1 MKKITFLFALLCA
14 SMMTWAAE
22 WTGQVTG
29 TATNVWLDGIGSNEN
44 RTEVNYT
51 VNYLVE
57 YNAET
62 LTITL
67 GYTEDNFNKTV
78 GLVPQV
84 FVNGAFKGNFDGVT
98 WSSTDF
104 VPGAELNIYF
114 YFAYAGGASN
124 SSHFSYTIPS
134 DGGGEGT
141 EPEPEPTP
149 EPGVIDW
156 SSISWL
162 ANGEGKY
169 KLVIEPAIEDTYGG
183 KKIDGENLWV
193 GFPSAAFGTMSI
205 EPSGG
210 AGAWRTFALSNF
222 LKRENKFTVVCDGTT
237 YTFTVYYADGIEG
250 EGTGKTTAE
259 LSITSSTTL
268 TLDATISETSQ
279 ITWTSNNENTPTFTS
294 SNANVV
300 TVSEAGLLT
309 AIGRGTATITVEQ
322 AETSEYFAGSK
333 KIDVTVNG
341 PIVWNNVEWLANG
354 ADKYKLVV
362 EPAIEDTYGGKKI
375 DGTNLWIGFPSA
387 AFGTMSIEPSGGAG
401 AWRTFALSNFPL
413 VENEFT
419 INCGGVIYTFYLYNA
434 DGASADGLVESI
446 TLNQTSATMEVGQ
459 SVKLT
464 AEIAPVTAADKSI
477 TWKSSDE
484 SVATVSDGTIVAQGV
499 GTATITASAN
509 DGSGI
514 SATCSVTV
522 NAVTEKTWWGVG
534 SIDGNGW
541 VNVPV
546 MYSITRNLDRTLT
559 YTVYFG
565 GDASGKVIQVCL
577 YSSQYRNLNY
587 NSTEQIATYTTEE
600 KFAAGDK
607 MDRHFFFFGGPT
619 IELTDNYSV
628 GDANEKPST
637 AVESVGVI
645 PTTSTLGIG
654 ETMQLIATVQP
665 SYADDKSLVWSSNN
679 SSVASVDNTGL
690 VTAHTAGE
698 AIITIT
704 SVADNTKTASCV
716 VTVVGALEPATWY
729 GAATFMV
736 KGKYVGISYS
746 ITRTEE
752 RKLYYQTTISENVVG
767 MVMKI
772 MIDGVVNVMP
782 QNNTTR
788 TAEWTSESTYI
799 DGTTQDFSFRPAFDG
814 GDATIEVPYTVG
826 SSNTPPTPWISLGD
840 GVNNPTEIDKY
851 QGANVNV
858 IFNRTITAT
867 NEWFTLCLPFDM
879 DEDKVFEV
887 FGNSTIA
894 TLVSS
899 EDRGSI
905 IHLNFDYVKTIY
917 AGKAYMIKPGKDFVA
932 GSIIEGVT
940 IKNVNPENLK
950 STCEHMYFQG
960 VFDQYLLEGD
970 NKRFVGPNNY
980 LYSPADGGTTMGAF
994 RCYFTIPVESQAL
1007 VGSKAARIVFGPQ
1020 VATGTENVQSD
1031 QAPSAKV
1038 IIDGTLYIIRDGRT
1052 YNAQGQ
1058 LVK

>member
-1 MKKITFLFALLCA
+1 MKHRFTLLLALLCA
-14 SMMTWAAE
+14 SIMGWAQYCDYA
-22 WTGQVTG
+22 TGHESNANFG
-29 TATNVWLDGIGSNEN
+29 DANGRILLSLEPTN
-44 RTEVNYT
+44 
-51 VNYLVE
+51 
-57 YNAET
+57 NADEFK
-62 LTITL
+62 LTIKPN
-67 GYTEDNFNKTV
+67 YA
-78 GLVPQV
+78 
-84 FVNGAFKGNFDGVT
+84 NGATKQLDYLYVIADGNNPYPAEAGEDGNAGYDELYVIFKNTKAKTTFTIQWSNPAWGGRWECKLNDVDLDALVSCVGV
-98 WSSTDF
+98 
-104 VPGAELNIYF
+104 
-114 YFAYAGGASN
+114 
-124 SSHFSYTIPS
+124 
-134 DGGGEGT
+134 
-141 EPEPEPTP
+141 
-149 EPGVIDW
+149 
-156 SSISWL
+156 
-162 ANGEGKY
+162 GEGK
-169 KLVIEPAIEDTYGG
+169 T
-183 KKIDGENLWV
+183 
-193 GFPSAAFGTMSI
+193 S
-205 EPSGG
+205 
-210 AGAWRTFALSNF
+210 
-222 LKRENKFTVVCDGTT
+222 
-237 YTFTVYYADGIEG
+237 
-250 EGTGKTTAE
+250 AE

-268 TLDATISETSQ
+268 TLDATISETSK
-279 ITWTSNNENTPTFTS
+279 ITWTSKNENTPTFTS

-300 TVSEAGLLT
+300 TVSEAGILT
-309 AIGRGTATITVEQ
+309 AIGRGTASITVEQ

-354 ADKYKLVV
+354 AEKYKLVI
-362 EPAIEDTYGGKKI
+362 EPAIEDGWGGKKI
-375 DGTNLWIGFPSA
+375 DGENLWVGFPSA
-387 AFGTMSIEPSGGAG
+387 DFRDCSITYSAVGAG
-401 AWRTFALSNFPL
+401 VSFALTNFPL

-419 INCGGVIYTFYLYNA
+419 MNCGGVIYTFYLYNA

-477 TWKSSDE
+477 TWMSSDE
-484 SVATVSDGTIVAQGV
+484 SVATVSDGTIVAQGD
-499 GTATITASAN
+499 GTTTITASAN

-541 VNVPV
+541 DNMPV

-577 YSSQYRNLNY
+577 YTSQYRNLNY

-607 MDRHFFFFGGPT
+607 MNRHFFFFGGPT

-628 GDANEKPST
+628 GDSNEKPST

-654 ETMQLIATVQP
+654 ETMQLTATVLP

-736 KGKYVGISYS
+736 NGKSVGISYS

-772 MIDGVVNVMP
+772 MIDGVVYVMP
-782 QNNTTR
+782 QNNITR

-799 DGTTQDFSFRPAFDG
+799 DGTTQDFSFRPAFAG

-867 NEWFTLCLPFDM
+867 NEWFTLCLPFYM

-899 EDRGSI
+899 EDRGSL
-905 IHLNFDYVKTIY
+905 IHLNFDYVKNIE

-932 GSIIEGVT
+932 GTIIEGVT
-940 IKNVNPENLK
+940 IKNVNPEDLK

-970 NKRFVGPNNY
+970 NKRFVGANNY

-1038 IIDGTLYIIRDGRT
+1038 IIDGTLYIIRGERT

>member
-1 MKKITFLFALLCA
+1 MKKITLLFALLCA
-14 SMMTWAAE
+14 SMMTWAATPI
-22 WTGQVTG
+22 TGSSTEASQGEFTNG
-29 TATNVWLDGIGSNEN
+29 YDYSFSSEGTNVTISF
-44 RTEVNYT
+44 TEKEGYTGLVAYLWNYT
-51 VNYLVE
+51 NE
-57 YNAET
+57 FAET
-62 LTITL
+62 GMTLSGSTATITL
-67 GYTEDNFNKTV
+67 TGQT
-78 GLVPQV
+78 
-84 FVNGAFKGNFDGVT
+84 
-98 WSSTDF
+98 
-104 VPGAELNIYF
+104 PGATIQF
-114 YFAYAGGASN
+114 ACKFAYAGGMSVTKK
-124 SSHFSYTIPS
+124 FTYTIPES
-134 DGGGEGT
+134 EGGGEGT
-141 EPEPEPTP
+141 

-162 ANGEGKY
+162 ENGDGKY
-169 KLVIEPAIEDTYGG
+169 KLVIEPAIEDRFGG
-183 KKIDGENLWV
+183 KRINGENLWV

-210 AGAWRTFALSNF
+210 EGAWRTFALSNF
-222 LKRENKFTVVCDGTT
+222 LKRENKFTVVCEGTT
-237 YTFTVYYADGIEG
+237 YTFTVYNADGIEG

-300 TVSEAGLLT
+300 TVSETGLLT

-341 PIVWNNVEWLANG
+341 PIVWNNVEWLENG
-354 ADKYKLVV
+354 ADKYKLVI
-362 EPAIEDTYGGKKI
+362 EPAIEDRFGGKRI
-375 DGTNLWIGFPSA
+375 NGENLWVGFPSA
-387 AFGTMSIEPSGGAG
+387 DFRDCSIPYSALGAG
-401 AWRTFALSNFPL
+401 VSFALTNFPL

-419 INCGGVIYTFYLYNA
+419 MNCGGVIYTFYLYNA

-477 TWKSSDE
+477 TWMSSDE
-484 SVATVSDGTIVAQGV
+484 SVATVSDGTIVAQGD

-541 VNVPV
+541 ENVPV

-577 YSSQYRNLNY
+577 YNSQYRNLNY
-587 NSTEQIATYTTEE
+587 NSTELIATYTTEE

-607 MDRHFFFFGGPT
+607 MARHFFFFGGPT

-654 ETMQLIATVQP
+654 ETMQLIATVLP

-736 KGKYVGISYS
+736 NGKSVGISYS

-752 RKLYYQTTISENVVG
+752 RKLYYQTTISENVLG

-772 MIDGVVNVMP
+772 MIDGVVNDMP
-782 QNNTTR
+782 QNNITR

-799 DGTTQDFSFRPAFDG
+799 DGTTQDFSFRPAFAG
-814 GDATIEVPYTVG
+814 GEATIEVPYIVG

-894 TLVSS
+894 TLVGS
-899 EDRGSI
+899 EDRGSL
-905 IHLNFDYVKTIY
+905 IHLNFDYVKAIE

-950 STCEHMYFQG
+950 STCEHMHFQG

-970 NKRFVGPNNY
+970 NKRFVSANNY
-980 LYSPADGGTTMGAF
+980 LYSPAEGGTTMGAF
-994 RCYFTIPVESQAL
+994 RCYFTIPVESQAQ